1 MRWITIPFL
10 ITLLSVSPSQA
21 QTPSEPSPAQPE
33 LDATFLGQQ
42 WVDRINTLDDWR
54 ISVDGREEGLDEVVD
69 GFMELLTPDVMVEV
83 PPHDEKQIGPVML
96 IGSEQVRQWAGKFA
110 RSWVDVVYSL
120 KRQTEKEVEGERM
133 VYSKQLPWGGLGV
146 SFPIFLDY
154 SARADR
160 RRFWE
165 VGAVFIQY
173 GEDGKIQRFRIFQTE
188 KEEVLSE
195 GGR

>member
-1 MRWITIPFL
+1 MRWITVPIL

-21 QTPSEPSPAQPE
+21 QTPAEPPPAQPE
-33 LDATFLGQQ
+33 LDATFLGQE

-54 ISVDGREEGLDEVVD
+54 ISMDGREEGLDDVVD
-69 GFMELLTPDVMVEV
+69 GFLELLAPDVLVEV
-83 PPHDEKQIGPVML
+83 PPHDENQIGPVML
-96 IGSEQVRQWAGKFA
+96 IGTEQVRPWAEKFA
-110 RSWVDVVYSL
+110 RTWVDVVYSL
-120 KRQTEKEVEGERM
+120 KRQTEKEIEGERM

-154 SARADR
+154 LARADR

-173 GEDGKIQRFRIFQTE
+173 GEDGIIQRFRIFQTE
-188 KEEVLSE
+188 KEEVIAQ
-195 GGR
+195 